1 MIKFS
6 IITVCFNSVNTICN
20 CLDSLYSQN
29 YSNYEHIII
38 DGGSTDGTYQL
49 ILKNKFN
56 RTIIVTEPDN
66 GIYDALNKGLGLCTG
81 DVVGFLHSDDFY
93 NGGEVLKKV
102 SMVFH
107 KNPDTSSVY
116 GDLDYVSSGNVNK
129 LVRSWKS
136 SDFKIS
142 KLKNGWMP
150 PHPSF
155 FVRRCWYKKINF
167 FNSEFRISADYLS
180 VIKLVSDPLLSSHDL
195 PEVIVNMRVG
205 GKSNNSLTNIY
216 IKTFEDYRVLR
227 LCGYKILSAVYTIIC
242 KNLSKIHQ
250 FL

>member
-49 ILKNKFN
+49 ILKNKSN

-129 LVRSWKS
+129 L
-136 SDFKIS
+136 
-142 KLKNGWMP
+142 G
-150 PHPSF
+150 
-155 FVRRCWYKKINF
+155 
-167 FNSEFRISADYLS
+167 
-180 VIKLVSDPLLSSHDL
+180 
-195 PEVIVNMRVG
+195 
-205 GKSNNSLTNIY
+205 
-216 IKTFEDYRVLR
+216 
-227 LCGYKILSAVYTIIC
+227 
-242 KNLSKIHQ
+242 
-250 FL
+250 

>member
-6 IITVCFNSVNTICN
+6 LITVCLNSARTISS
-20 CLDSLYSQN
+20 CLKSLYSQS

-49 ILKNKFN
+49 ILKNKSK
-56 RTIIVTEPDN
+56 RTIIISATDS

-81 DVVGFLHSDDFY
+81 DVVGFLHSDDLY
-93 NGGEVLKKV
+93 NGVDVLKKV
-102 SMVFH
+102 SMFFH
-107 KNPDTSSVY
+107 KNPDISSVY
-116 GDLDYVSSGNVNK
+116 GDLDYVSSDNVNK

-136 SDFKIS
+136 SNFKIS
-142 KLKNGWMP
+142 KLKKGWMP
-150 PHPSF
+150 PHPTF
-155 FVRRCWYKKINF
+155 FVRRFWYKKINF
-167 FNSEFRISADYLS
+167 FNSEFKISADYLT
-180 VIKLVSDPLLSSHDL
+180 VIQLFSDPLFSSHYL
-195 PEVIVNMRVG
+195 PEVIVKMRVG

-216 IKTFEDYRVLR
+216 IKTLEDYRALR
-227 LCGYKILSAVYTIIC
+227 LCNYSILSAIHTIIC